1 MVKRILT
8 VILILIMILTAGSSQ
23 AGLKLWES
31 TPGQQRLKAYIEK
44 VNEFLLENG
53 EEEINKC
60 FDQRNDLVELGIVS
74 DPDSENSYMPEDVVV
89 TVYMHYDSLYYMIL
103 RVNSAERFPKIASA
117 FLRALNPRTMTP
129 ADSLKT
135 PNERASKAV
144 SNPKSSFVDVE
155 FDKYAEKEIEIMSAE
170 KPQTYYAYY
179 PNQYKDGVSWMQ
191 LMIIFP
197 AAEYWDTEN
206 GVITTGEDEAAK
218 PYVDKMLPDGYEGYF
233 ADDYYEH
240 YREETSPTP
249 EPDSAAGEDSWY

>member
-8 VILILIMILTAGSSQ
+8 VILVLIMILTAGSGQ
-23 AGLKLWES
+23 AGLQLWES

-44 VNEFLLENG
+44 VNTFLLENG

-60 FDQRNDLVELGIVS
+60 FDQRNDLVELGVVS
-74 DPDSENSYMPEDVVV
+74 DPDSDNSYMPEDIVV
-89 TVYMHYDSLYYMIL
+89 TVNMHYDSLYYLIL

-117 FLRALNPRTMTP
+117 FLRALNPQTMTQ
-129 ADSLKT
+129 ADSMKT
-135 PNERASKAV
+135 PIEKASRAV
-144 SNPKSSFVDVE
+144 SNPNNSFADVE
-155 FDKYAEKEIEIMSAE
+155 FDKYAEKETEIMSAE

-179 PNQYKDGVSWMQ
+179 PNQYQDRVNWMQ

-197 AAEYWDTEN
+197 VAEYWDAEN
-206 GVITTGEDEAAK
+206 GVITAGEEDAAK
-218 PYVDKMLPDGYEGYF
+218 PYVDNMLPDGYEGYF